1 MTDREHWQEHVDDR
15 FDAIE
20 KRIDE
25 LAHQKQDKWPRGTMV
40 GILVT
45 VIGQVILL
53 AFMWG
58 LQTEKLATATDDR
71 YRASEASRDFAL
83 RDQRLNSLET
93 DILDNEV
100 TLKELRARIRAL
112 ESEVGNE

>member
-1 MTDREHWQEHVDDR
+1 MTDKDQWHDPIDER
-15 FDAIE
+15 FDKIE
-20 KRIDE
+20 TRLDE
-25 LAHQKQDKWPRGTMV
+25 LAHTKQDKLPRGAV
-40 GILVT
+40 AGIITTIIL
-45 VIGQVILL
+45 QVIML

-58 LQTEKLATATDDR
+58 LQTEKIASVSDDR

-112 ESEVGNE
+112 ESSIASD